1 MCETTTKHL
10 GPRKLRIRI
19 KHVDVLIYSE
29 RAQKSG
35 YGIDGIVRRVFPET
49 NRPTNPR
56 VAGTN
61 VNSWNLCVAFQIVY
75 AGTFAGGT
83 DNKPRNTGF
92 GTGMNKH
99 ESLNGLKL
107 RPPELT
113 H

>member
-1 MCETTTKHL
+1 MRDDNKASGSSKIENLYKTRRHFDL
-10 GPRKLRIRI
+10 L
-19 KHVDVLIYSE
+19 DVRTEICLEY
-29 RAQKSG
+29 RRNCVP
-35 YGIDGIVRRVFPET
+35 GIPQ

-75 AGTFAGGT
+75 ARTFAGGT
-83 DNKPRNTGF
+83 DNKARNAGF